1 MATAVTGLLELLET
15 LHPGW
20 FALLALAEN
29 VVLVGLGALLG
40 HGALRL
46 PGARRLTP
54 DPGPVSTLELALV
67 AGTTVLNTVITVA
80 GWWLWKADVIV
91 LRTDLGLGSIAELAV
106 LVMVMDVL
114 MYAGHATVH
123 LRALFPWVHRL
134 HHVFADA
141 RPITLF
147 ALHPLEAIGFGA
159 MWLLVL
165 AAHPFSIWALA
176 AYTVLNLV
184 FGILG
189 HLGVEPLPPPVR
201 RNAVFRWVA
210 TPTMHVG
217 HHADPRY
224 NLGFYTTVWD
234 RLFGTL
240 EPGYDVRRTALTPEP
255 YRSEPRQSPTR

>member
-1 MATAVTGLLELLET
+1 MTGVLNFLDS

-20 FALLALAEN
+20 FALFALVEN
-29 VVLVGLGALLG
+29 VALVGLGALLG
-40 HGALRL
+40 HAALRL
-46 PGARRLTP
+46 PGAHRLTP
-54 DPGPVSTLELALV
+54 EPGPVAPLELALV
-67 AGTTVLNTVITVA
+67 VSTTLVNTAITVA

-91 LRTDLGLGSIAELAV
+91 LRSGPDLAAVAELAV
-106 LVMVMDVL
+106 LVLVMDAL

-123 LRALFPWVHRL
+123 LRVLFPWVHRL

-147 ALHPLEAIGFGA
+147 ALHPLEAVGFGA
-159 MWLLVL
+159 MWLVIL
-165 AAHPFSIWALA
+165 AVHPFSVWALG
-176 AYTVLNLV
+176 AYAVLNLV

-189 HLGVEPLPPPVR
+189 HLGVEPLPPAVR
-201 RNAVFRWVA
+201 RHVVFRWVA
-210 TPTMHVG
+210 TPAMHVG

-240 EPGYDVRRTALTPEP
+240 EPGYDLRRAAAAPEP
-255 YRSEPRQSPTR
+255 YRIAY